1 VIVAAWTLLFAALGF
16 AAGSLHIASL
26 ACNVRRLTDGCSA
39 LSTVGL
45 LVLRFV
51 VSGLVLVSAVHYGPL
66 PLLAALGGWH
76 LARTRGLRAERA
88 S

>member
-1 VIVAAWTLLFAALGF
+1 MIVAAWTLLFAALGF

-26 ACNVRRLTDGCSA
+26 ACNVRMLTDGGSA